1 MRLLVEGESDEGVVV
16 VISEGAARVA
26 SEVAAVVAGVMALAG
41 GVASVND
48 AIDVEVARARR
59 SVHGGCQAEQP
70 RARLVALRS
79 NSPRMRW
86 WLLA

>member
-48 AIDVEVARARR
+48 AIDVEVARARQ
-59 SVHGGCQAEQP
+59 SMHGGCRQSSRVP
-70 RARLVALRS
+70 VWWRCARTHLG
-79 NSPRMRW
+79 
-86 WLLA
+86 